1 MQAAPFP
8 AFKQYAKINVPVKA
22 DASNN
27 QNTQQDHS
35 QCAQAYDKGYSHN
48 WNNDSR
54 EMLSLKWRLSNNLY

>member
-48 WNNDSR
+48 
-54 EMLSLKWRLSNNLY
+54 